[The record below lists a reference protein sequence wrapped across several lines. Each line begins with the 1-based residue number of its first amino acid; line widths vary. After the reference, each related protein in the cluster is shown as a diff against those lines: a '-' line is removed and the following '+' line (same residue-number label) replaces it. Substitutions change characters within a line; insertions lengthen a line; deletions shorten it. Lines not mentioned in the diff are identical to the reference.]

1 MYWTIKY
8 DVSDFSEG
16 SKFISLTFLNRTPR
30 LANPEIVGQSC
41 SMKAMKSIRIT
52 FLIGTLLLSPCAQAE
67 LIFERTFS
75 SGYSSN
81 EPDGDPNSANMA
93 LVIQPLLNKGIFSS
107 ILITPDSVGQT
118 YTINSQT
125 DPLFDSFVEEITNG
139 EFDNDSRIY
148 VTLEIPV
155 GGSGSAMGLLE
166 PHFFWND
173 FTGSNGVD
181 LVGNTVDS
189 ISMRID
195 RWDTPGVAGDF
206 GHTWDIA
213 WTATF
218 QFHGTQVPEPATGML
233 IVIGLLCAVL
243 QRRFSR
249 KRH

>member
-1 MYWTIKY
+1 MDILSHFTA
-8 DVSDFSEG
+8 G
-16 SKFISLTFLNRTPR
+16 HKFNSLTFLKRMPR
-30 LANPEIVGQSC
+30 FTNPEIVGQSC
-41 SMKAMKSIRIT
+41 HMKSKRICI
-52 FLIGTLLLSPCAQAE
+52 FVGILLLSSFAHAE

-81 EPDGDPNSANMA
+81 EPDGDPDSANMA

-118 YTINSQT
+118 YTINSLS

-139 EFDNDSRIY
+139 EYDSDSTIW
-148 VTLEIPV
+148 VTLAIPG
-155 GGSGSAMGLLE
+155 GGSGAMGLLE

-173 FTGSNGVD
+173 FTGASGVD
-181 LVGNTVDS
+181 LAGNTVDS

-218 QFHGTQVPEPATGML
+218 QFHGTQVPEPTTGVL
-233 IVIGLLCAVL
+233 VVIGLFFAAL
-243 QRRFSR
+243 QSGFLRN
-249 KRH
+249 RH